1 MKSQG
6 ISLLQKYQEMALMD
20 GASETSQ
27 MFFCEKHLEGQE
39 SKGPTEARLV
49 RKFSRASSI
58 VGVQS
63 ISQVPPAF
71 LLQRPCCCYV
81 LENKS

>member
-49 RKFSRASSI
+49 RKFSRAIFHCGCSIHFQRSSCF
-58 VGVQS
+58 
-63 ISQVPPAF
+63 PAPET
-71 LLQRPCCCYV
+71 LLLLCP
-81 LENKS
+81 